1 MGSTCHVTR
10 FGGPKELPRTHGLGS
25 GWMHGACEED
35 TVRLGCT
42 NMSRRVGEYAVTE
55 VHKEEYDIDSP
66 EWTTVGKSKSYEEF
80 EEEVGGYTKITTVT
94 ETKLT
99 KQLPG
104 TVTERT
110 IITEIP
116 YDEGGEEEEEEV
128 EEIVTKKFGASDGP
142 RSTQQSRPERKAA
155 RDVSAA
161 PSEHLT
167 VDLLHSKKAQDLYS
181 MLKYKKDYEENKA
194 IGFSIVKDTP
204 ERKRT
209 KRAQDQISEVK
220 YHKEWEKMKN
230 VCHLDNTSRDVE
242 HAAKVSKMVSKIL
255 YKEKYED
262 MKEHFQLPP
271 DAPEFVHA
279 LKNSALYSKNA
290 YKAEYED
297 EKTTFFPY
305 ADSPELRRVASAQK
319 IFSDIQY
326 KQKGDA
332 PYTSVADPPD
342 VRQAKK
348 NFLQG
353 SDLKYREAYNKDV
366 KGKWAETP
374 YVDMANAK
382 INAHNL
388 SQIQYKADWEHM
400 KDKQCGLQKDALPL
414 KVAKAQCKIASN
426 VEYKR
431 AFEQARGQAACMQ
444 SVDDDPKIRHSMNVS
459 KNRSENLYKKEYEK
473 NKTKFHMPAD
483 CVHVVQAKNA
493 QEMASNLDY
502 KTSQHGYVLPPDCV
516 TSQQARKAYD
526 LQSDNLYKSDMDWMR
541 GVGWVTSGSVDVEKV
556 KRAGSILSERKYR
569 QPAQQ
574 QPFTQVEDTPELVKA
589 KFNKQLCSKLVY
601 KADSEKRLHQYT
613 MDADEPQLLQA
624 KVNSINLSNKC
635 YQFDYEENKATGYD
649 LKADAIPFRAA
660 RASSNIVSDRK
671 YKKEYEADKG
681 KHIGARSL
689 QDDPKMVHSM
699 RVAKMQS
706 QREYKKG
713 YEKGK
718 TSYHTPMDM
727 LQVVEA
733 KKAQAM
739 ASNVDYKT
747 RLHSYVLPPDHMTAQ
762 HARKAYD
769 LQSDNLYK
777 SDMDWMRG
785 VGWVTSGSVDVEKVK
800 RAGSILSERK
810 YRQPAQQQP
819 FTQVEDTPELVKAK
833 SNQQLCSKLVYK
845 ADGEKRLHQYT
856 MDADEPQ
863 LLQAKVNSINL
874 SNKCYQFDYEENK
887 ATGYDLKAD
896 AIPFRA
902 ARASSNIV
910 SDRKYKK
917 EYEADKGKHI
927 GARSLQDDPKMV
939 HSMRVAKM
947 QSQREYKKGYEK
959 GKTSY
964 HTPMDMLQ
972 VVEAKKA
979 QAMASNVD
987 YKTRLHSYVLPP
999 DYMTGQHARKAYDLQ
1014 SDSLYKSDLEWI
1026 RGCGWIPTE
1035 SLDVKKVKRAGNIL
1049 SEKKYRQHPD
1059 TVGFTSVTDSP
1070 VMQQCKLNADQINDR
1085 AYRKAWEDSKTEISM
1100 MPDTPQLLQAKANA
1114 YNLSDV
1120 CYKKGLEEQRA
1131 LGCDVRAD
1139 AIPIRAAKACRAI
1152 ASDVKYK
1159 EAFEKAKG
1167 HHVGFQS
1174 LEDDP
1179 KLVHSMRVAKMQSDR
1194 AYKKN
1199 FEKSKTNYHMPLDM
1213 LNLVMAKKCQDMVS
1227 DTTYRQR
1234 LHDWTCLPD
1243 QTSVAHAK
1251 MANELQSDT
1260 LYKAD
1265 LDWIRGCG
1273 WISVGSLD
1281 NVKAQRAGDILSE
1294 RKYRQHPDTVGF
1306 TSISDSP
1313 DMLQAK
1319 VNAEQL
1325 SDLVYRADGEEA
1337 KHSYTLP
1344 PDAPQL
1350 LQARVNAYN
1359 SSDVCYKMAWEKTK
1373 DKDFELP
1380 LDALSITAAKHSVNI
1395 MSDRKYKKEYE
1406 ADKGK
1411 HIGAQ
1416 SLQDDPKMVHSM
1428 RVAKMQS
1435 EREYKKGYEKG
1446 KTSYHTP
1453 LDMLQVVEAKKAQ
1466 AMASNVDYKTRL
1478 HSYVL
1483 PPDYMTGQHA
1493 RKAYDLQSDSLYKS
1507 DLEWIRGCG
1516 WIPTESLD
1524 VKKVQRAGDIL
1535 SEKKYR
1541 QHPDTVGFTSVIDS
1555 PVMQQCKLNA
1565 NQTNDRLYKEA
1576 WEQDKVSIHV
1586 MPDTPQLLQ
1595 AKVNTYNLSDIYYKH
1610 DLEQMRA
1617 DGYDLRLD
1625 AISIKAAKA
1634 SRNIASDVK
1643 YKEAFEKA
1651 KGHHV
1656 GFQSLEDDPKLVH
1669 SIRVAKMQS
1678 DRAYKKDF
1686 EKSKTNYHMP
1696 LDMLNLVMAKKCQ
1709 DMVSDTNYRQRLHD
1723 WTCLPDQTSVAHA
1736 KMANELQSDTLYKS
1750 DLDWI
1755 RGCGW
1760 TPVGSLDNVK
1770 VQKAGDILSEK
1781 KYRQHPDTVGF
1792 TSISDSPIMQQYKLN
1807 ADQINNRLYKEA
1819 WEHDKISI
1827 HVMPDTPGLL
1837 QAKVNSYN
1845 LSDVC
1850 YKKGLEEQR
1859 ALGCD
1864 VRADAIP
1871 IRAAKACRAIASD
1884 VKYKEAF
1891 EKAKGHHVGFQSLED
1906 DPKLVHS
1913 MRVAKMQSDRAYKKD
1928 FEKSKTNYH
1937 MPLDM
1942 LNLVMAKKC
1951 QDMVSDTNYRQRLH
1965 DWTCLPDQT
1974 SVAHAKM
1981 ANELQSD
1988 TLYKADLDWIRGC
2001 GWISVGSLDNVKAQR
2016 AGDILSERKYRQHPE
2031 TVGFTSITDSPVM
2044 QQCKINADQINNR
2057 LYKEAWEQD
2066 KISIHVMPDTP
2077 DMLQAKV
2084 NSYNLSDKYYK
2095 HSLEQMRSD
2104 GYDLRLDAI
2113 SIKAAKASRSIA
2125 SDYIYKEA
2133 YRKQKGHHVGFRSLE
2148 DDPKLVHSIRVAKM
2162 QSDREYKKDF
2172 EKSKTNYHMPLDML
2186 NLVMAK
2192 KCQDM
2197 VSDTNYR
2204 QRLHDWTC
2212 LADQTSVA
2220 HAKMANEL
2228 QSDTLYKADLD
2239 WIRGCGWIPVGSL
2252 DNVKAQR
2259 AGDILSERK
2268 YRQHPET
2275 VGFTS
2280 ITNSPFMQQCKL
2292 NADQINDRLYKEAWE
2307 QDKVSI
2313 HVMPDTPQLLQ
2324 AKVNTYNLSD
2334 KYYKQGL
2341 EQMKADGYDLRLD
2354 AISIKAAKASRNIAS
2369 DVKYKEAFEK
2379 AKGHHVGFQSLEDDP
2394 KLVHSMRV
2402 AKMQSDRAY
2411 KKDFE
2416 KSKTN
2421 YHMPLDMLN
2430 LVMAKKCQDMVSDT
2444 NYRQKL
2450 HDWTCLPDQTSVTHA
2465 KMANELQS
2473 DTLYKADLD
2482 WIRGCGWIPVGS
2494 LDNVKA
2500 QRAGDILSERK
2511 YRQHPETV
2519 GFTSITNSPF
2529 MQQCKLNADQIND
2542 RLYKK
2547 AWEQDKVSIHVM
2559 PDTPQLLQAKVNTYN
2574 LSDKSYKQGLEQMR
2588 ADGYDLKLDAISIK
2602 TAKASRNIASDY
2614 IYKEAYRKQKGHH
2627 VGFRSLEDDPKLVH
2641 SIRVAKMQS
2650 DREYKKDFEK
2660 SKTNYHMSLD
2670 MLNLV
2675 MAKKCQDMV
2684 SDTNYRQRLHDWTCL
2699 ADQTSVAHAK
2709 MANELQS
2716 DTLYKADLDWIRG
2729 CGWIPVGSLDNVKAQ
2744 RAGDILSERK
2754 YRQHPETVGFTSIT
2768 NSPFMQQCKLNA
2780 DQIND
2785 RLYKEAWEHDK
2796 VSIHVMSDTPGL
2808 LQAKV
2813 NSYNL
2818 SDKYYKQ
2825 GLEQMRSD
2833 GYDLRLDAISIKAA
2847 KASRS
2852 IASDYTYKEAYR
2864 KQKGH
2869 HVGFRSLEDDPKLVH
2884 SIRVAK
2890 MQSDREY
2897 KRDFE
2902 KSKTNYHMP
2911 LDMLNLVM
2919 AKKCQDMVSDTTYRQ
2934 RLHDWTCLPDQTS
2947 VAHAKMANELQSDT
2961 LYKADLDWIR
2971 GCGWIPVGS
2980 LDNVKAQRAGD
2991 ILSER
2996 KYRQHPET
3004 VGFTSI
3010 TNSPFMQ
3017 QCKLN
3022 ADQINDRLYKKAWE
3036 QDKISIH
3043 VMPDTPGLLQAKV
3056 NTYNLSDKY
3065 YKQGLQQMRADGYDL
3080 GLEAISIKA
3089 AKASMNIASDV
3100 KYKEA
3105 FEKAKGHHVG
3115 FQSLEDDPKLV
3126 HSIRVAKMQSDRA
3139 YKKDFEK
3146 SKTNYHMPL
3155 DMMNLVMAK
3164 KCQDMVSDTNY
3175 RQRLHDW
3182 TCLPDQTSVTHAKMA
3197 NELQSDTLYKADLDW
3212 IRGCGWI
3219 PVGSLDNVKAQ
3230 RAGDILSERKYRQ
3243 HPETVGF
3250 TSITNSP
3257 FMQQCKL
3264 NADQIN
3270 DRLYKEAWEQDKVS
3284 IHVMPDTPQLLQAKV
3299 NTYNLSDKS
3308 YKQDLVQMRADGY
3321 DLGLEAISV
3330 KAAKASR
3337 NIASDYL
3344 YTEAYR
3350 KEKGHHFGFQS
3361 LEDDPKLVHSMR
3373 VAKMQSDREY
3383 KKHFEK
3389 SKTNY
3394 HMPLD
3399 MLNLVMAKKCQDMVS
3414 DTTYRQRLHDWTCLP
3429 DQTSVAHAKMANELQ
3444 SDTLYKADLDWL
3456 RGCGWIPVGSLDNV
3470 KAQRA
3475 GDILSERKYRQH
3487 PETVGFT
3494 SITNSPF
3501 MQQCKLNADQIN
3513 DRLYKKAWEQDK
3525 VSIHVMPDTPQLL
3538 QAKVNTYN
3546 LSDKCYRKGLD
3557 KMRADGYDL
3566 KSDAISIKAAKASRD
3581 IASDY
3586 IYKEAYRKDKGHHF
3600 GFRSL
3605 EDDPKL
3611 VHSIRVAKMQSE
3623 REYRKDFENIK
3634 NSNHI
3639 PLDMLNLVMAK
3650 KCQDILSDV
3659 NYRQRLHDWTC
3670 LPDQT
3675 SIAHAKMA
3683 NELQSDALYK
3693 ADLEWLRGC
3702 GWIANESLDMK
3713 KSQRAAEILSDKKYR
3728 QHPATLSFTSV
3739 NDSPFLLQCKLNADQ
3754 INDRLYRETWE
3765 QDKIRIH
3772 VMPDTP
3778 QMLQAKVNTYNL
3790 SDKSYRKGLEQMRAD
3805 GYDLGSEAISVK
3817 AAKASRIIA
3826 SDYIYKQAYEHDKG
3840 QLCGIRSLDDDLRMV
3855 NALRVG
3861 KLQSDLEYKKD
3872 LVESKSNLHIPTDM
3886 LNLVVAK
3893 KCQDMLSDTTY
3904 RQRLHDWTCLPDQTS
3919 VAHAKMATELQSDT
3933 LYKAD
3938 LDWIRGC
3945 GWIPVGSLDNVK
3957 AQRAG
3962 DILSER
3968 KYRQHPETVGF
3979 TSITNSPFM
3988 QQCKLNADQINDR
4001 LYKKAWEQDKISIHV
4016 MPDTPQ
4022 LLQAK
4027 VNSYNLSDKSYK
4039 QGLEQMRA
4047 DGYDLGLEAISIKAA
4062 KASRNIASDVNY
4074 KEAYEKEKGHYIGF
4088 QYLDDDIKML
4098 HSTRVGKLLSNLEYK
4113 KDFDESKGKFHIP
4126 TDMMNVV
4133 MAKKCQDI
4141 LSDVNYRQRLHDW
4154 TCLPDQTSI
4163 AHAKMANELQS
4174 DALYK
4179 ADLEWLRGCG
4189 WIANG
4194 SLDMKKAQ
4202 RAAEIL
4208 SDKKYRQHPA
4218 TLSFTSVNDSPFLLQ
4233 CKLNAD
4239 QINDR
4244 LYKEAWE
4251 QDKVCIHVM
4260 PDTPQLLQA
4269 KVNTYNLS
4277 DKSYRKDWEESRALG
4292 HDVRFDAIPIRSAMA
4307 SRDICSDYKY
4317 KENYEKE
4324 KGQHLGIASLKD
4336 DLRMVNAFR
4345 AGKLQSDLEYK
4356 KNFDDNKSKFHIPTD
4371 MMNVVMAKKCQD
4383 ILSDVNYRQRLHDW
4397 TCLPDQTSVAHAK
4410 MANELQ
4416 SDALYKADLEW
4427 LRGCGWIA
4435 NDSVDLKKAQRAA
4448 EILSERK
4455 YRQHPCSVGFTSVT
4469 NSPGLLQAKIS
4480 AALMNNRLYTEQ
4492 WNKDKG
4498 VIHLMPDAPL
4508 FILAKNNSY
4517 NINQRNYTRQ
4527 WEEMKRE
4534 GNHMKPDAIPVQ
4546 AAKAAHLLISGIK
4559 YKEAY
4564 EKEKGQHRGI
4574 ASLKDDLRMVNV
4586 FRAGKLQSE
4595 LEYKKDF
4602 DDNKSKFH
4610 IPMDM
4615 MNVVMAK
4622 KCQDILSD
4630 VNYRQRLHDWTC
4642 LPDQTSVAHAK
4653 MANELQ
4659 SDALYKAD
4667 LEWLRGCGWIANDSL
4682 EVKKAQRAGEIL
4694 SDKKYRQ
4701 PPATIRFTS
4710 VTDAPFMLQC
4720 KVNADQINSRLYRK
4734 LWDADKTQIHVM
4746 PDTPELLQ
4754 AKVNTVNLSD
4764 KHYRGA
4770 WRESRAQGYDMRID
4784 AMPLQLARKSHDIIS
4799 DYKYKETHEKGKGQ
4813 LIGFRRL
4820 QDDPRLVHSARTAIM
4835 LNARLYRQKFEDNK
4849 TKCVTPAD
4857 ALSVLQAK
4865 KCQHQLSDI
4874 PYRTYLR
4881 HWTCLP
4887 HQGPLLHAKH
4897 AQDLLSDNLYKEDLL
4912 WMRGLGCSVWDTPEN
4927 LRAKEAYNHRSDI
4940 KYQAEAKVGQLKFT
4954 VVTDTPGY
4962 LTALTSAQ
4970 QLSDIKYKAQYKAA
4984 RGVYTPVL
4992 DSVDNLRVANAQKLF
5007 SNNLYKEA
5015 WQRVKAKGF
5024 SLPVDT
5030 VHLQNARHQ
5039 QSLYSPRKYRAEY
5052 EQMKAHFTQPKLL
5065 KEDPRALHALHAGN
5079 ILSNLLYTAAYN
5091 KAKGAL
5097 HLAPDMM
5104 EVVVAKRA
5112 QDLASG
5118 QGYRSLRRSWIC
5130 LPDMQQLEHARHAQ
5144 ELYSDVAYKDDLKWS
5159 RGIGCFVW
5167 DTPSILQAKQSR
5179 DQCSDVR
5186 YRAQAEAAR
5195 SAFTPVLDTPGY
5207 LQAQTVQGYSDN
5219 KYKRHYLSEVRGRP
5233 VQGAKRLDIAHAVAT
5248 ARLRNDRWYQ
5258 QGLKL
5263 LPTSY
5268 HLPVDTIALATAKAA
5283 HGLTSNMLYRDNYEK
5298 GKAAGYRL
5306 PHDAVGF
5313 RTALHVGLLQ
5323 NQRLYRVAYEN
5334 GKANIHLG
5342 KDLPEITHVR
5352 AVQKAISRLDYR
5364 AAYELTRGRPMTLA
5378 WTPEL
5383 LHCRLVGEQL
5393 SDVKYKEDLHCMQ
5406 GTGCYLFNSPA
5417 FTLAR
5422 EAKRYGS
5429 AYTKGAKVLLGNPK
5443 VVLDTPEYLRLQ
5455 QNKEHTSDLVYRAT
5469 GNVLKSRYTPVLDTP
5484 MLLRAKYAQELQSQ
5498 SLYTDDAKRNVLHS
5512 YKMHAD
5518 TPALLHAKAASQ
5530 LINGRQYRAEY
5541 EQLKQKFVS
5550 RLDSPAI
5557 LTAKRAH
5564 HLASDLR
5571 YKEAFEKDKGRYNM
5585 REDAC
5590 ELRHHRLVTD
5600 RISDVKYKENYVQG
5614 GGVWSHLP
5622 FLPELIHHKDV
5633 TEAISDVRYKED
5645 VGYLRGIGCN
5655 MWGNPDMVMAKR
5667 NQQLYSAAVYHKDWD
5682 LNRGKFS
5689 FTADTPVLQTAKM
5702 AAVLISQLKYKAKYE
5717 KMKSKFTPV
5726 LEEPRNLHAKA
5737 MQVQQSPW
5745 MYKKDFE
5752 KMKTKFTLLV
5762 DMPSIKQAKAAAKLI
5777 SDIVY
5782 KEKHNK
5788 TKHIGF
5794 TPLQDSPFLRHV
5806 KKADAHTSYWKYR
5819 DEYDRKK
5826 DTCTLPPDAVPLCT
5840 AKQAY
5845 AISLDRPYRAQ
5856 YEKTKAQWVEVPDR
5870 PDMVSAMRATLQL
5883 SDAEYRQDREMLK
5896 GCKFSVTND
5905 KLMVLAKQGQD
5916 LASGIKY
5923 HEQFQQ
5929 MKDKFT
5935 PVADSPVLNN
5945 VKNASNLAS
5954 EVKYKEAGKKV
5965 LPKPAFSKIPQTPQT
5980 ALVKK
5985 LSKLQSGKCYRQKHD
6000 QERGKSDYASME
6012 HPPDV
6017 QHAMDVNK
6025 KQSSVAYKKAAR
6037 ASLNYTQVAD
6047 RPDILKAQQA
6057 AKLISNIEYRA
6068 KAKEEAAGLITGMAT
6083 RPDIDHATGVSH
6095 LVSQVEYTKQKPRG
6109 HGAASYDTPLMRQL
6123 KKASNLI
6130 SHTKYKEKFD
6140 KEVKGKKPHFKADE
6154 STTYK
6159 ANKQATA
6166 LASEVKYK
6174 EDLKKMHTPGVG
6186 LASSLLMQHI
6196 TSTSKLSSENVYKKE
6211 FEKSRGKYLHVVDGP
6226 QQVHHREVT
6235 DMQSE
6240 SKYKQDYEKSK
6251 GKPML
6256 DFETPTFITARES
6269 QLMQREKDYRR
6280 DFEEGMKGR
6289 NLNVLETTPAYL
6301 CVKHA
6306 SSILSER
6313 EYKKDL
6319 ERVIKGKG
6327 MTVQDMN
6334 TPDLQRAKNAT
6345 SILSQTKYK
6354 EMAGK
6359 ELGVYI
6365 SVVDSPDIV
6374 HARHVKD
6381 IMSSIKYKADAVRE
6395 RGHFV
6400 SVLDTPQFNTVK
6412 ENQKNFSEIQYRDP
6426 MASGTC
6432 ATDTPELR
6440 HAKQAQHI
6448 ISTVKYKDYPGKAT
6462 PVPFTPEVER
6472 VRRNQE
6478 HVSDVKYR
6486 EQLGRGTAIMLTP
6499 EMERVR
6505 RNQANVSDVRYK
6517 EQLGRGT
6524 AVMFTPEMERV
6535 RRSQANVSDIKYKEQ
6550 LGRGTA
6556 VMFTPEMERVRTNQV
6571 NVSDVKYKEA
6581 MRRCMAISLTPE
6593 MERLHHNRA
6602 NVSVVQYKERLGKYT
6617 PVNIPSDLERL
6628 RETERHM
6635 NAAHYKDLGRWDQQ
6649 GRSMCLLDTP
6659 EMRRVRQNQRD
6670 ISMVKYHADFER
6682 SKARGFTPVTDDPI
6696 TERVR
6701 KNTQDVSDITY
6712 KGITRRVVEMEST
6725 SAEQG
6730 GTTDLRVWRTNPG
6743 SIFDYDPAE
6752 DNIQSRSLRVV
6763 SVQAK
6768 RCGREY
6774 PRSLSA
6780 LSTSTGDEKS
6790 EMSGPTRTA
6799 SFCSNTYSSQPA
6811 VQFQVSQQVQTGH
6824 SEGTQDQSGHAV
6836 GSRVQ
6841 TGYSVGTQGQSSHS
6855 VGSRVQT
6862 HYSVG
6867 TQGQS
6872 GHSAGT
6878 KAQTGYSA
6886 GSQGQSGYSAG
6897 TRMQTSD
6904 IVGRQGQREQPVGI
6918 KMQTGYSVGAQDQ
6931 SSRSAGTRVQTD
6943 YSVGFQGQSGHSA
6956 GNRMQTSYIVGNQGQ
6971 SEEMVGT
6978 KMQSSYSLGTQD
6990 QSSHSV
6996 GTRVQTGYS
7005 VGTQDQSDHSLGTR
7019 IQSGYS
7025 VGSQGQSGHTVGTHG
7040 QSSHSV
7046 GTRVQT
7052 HYSVGPQAHSGYS
7065 TDFRG
7070 QTGHP
7075 VGNQGQSGHSVG
7087 TRMQT
7092 HYTVGTKVH
7101 TGQSVGGYLM
7111 GSQMRSSSSMQTA
7124 FLASAGV
7131 NVSAS
7136 HRQLLSPVSSHLSST
7151 SRIYRAVYEYTAA
7164 DRDEVSFQDGDVIV
7178 NTQQIDEGWMYGT
7191 VQRTGISGMLPA
7203 NYVQAL

>member
-10 FGGPKELPRTHGLGS
+10 FGGPKELPGTHGLGS

-55 VHKEEYDIDSP
+55 EHIEEYDIDSP
-66 EWTTVGKSKSYEEF
+66 EWKTVGKSKSYEEF

-116 YDEGGEEEEEEV
+116 YDEGGEEEEEEEV

-155 RDVSAA
+155 KDVSAT

-167 VDLLHSKKAQDLYS
+167 VDLLHSKKAQNLYS
-181 MLKYKKDYEENKA
+181 TLKYKKDYEENKA
-194 IGFSIVKDTP
+194 MGFSIVTDTP

-326 KQKGDA
+326 KQKGHA
-332 PYTSVADPPD
+332 PYTSVADTPD

-414 KVAKAQCKIASN
+414 KVAKAQRKIASN

-483 CVHVVQAKNA
+483 SVHVVQAKNA

-502 KTSQHGYVLPPDCV
+502 KTSPHGYVLPPDCV

-589 KFNKQLCSKLVY
+589 KSNQQLCSKLVY

-635 YQFDYEENKATGYD
+635 YQFDYEENKATGYE

-681 KHIGARSL
+681 KHIGAQSL

-739 ASNVDYKT
+739 ASNLDYKT
-747 RLHSYVLPPDHMTAQ
+747 RLHSYVLPPDHMTGQ

-845 ADGEKRLHQYT
+845 ADSEKRLHQYT

-874 SNKCYQFDYEENK
+874 SKKCYQFDYEENK

-910 SDRKYKK
+910 SDHKYKK

-927 GARSLQDDPKMV
+927 GAQSLQDDPKMV

-979 QAMASNVD
+979 QAMASDVD

-1035 SLDVKKVKRAGNIL
+1035 SLDVKKVQRAGDIL

-1227 DTTYRQR
+1227 DTNYRQR

-1273 WISVGSLD
+1273 WIPVGSLD
-1281 NVKAQRAGDILSE
+1281 NVKAQKAGDILSE
-1294 RKYRQHPDTVGF
+1294 KKYRQHPDTVGF

-1313 DMLQAK
+1313 EMLQAK

-1350 LQARVNAYN
+1350 LQARVNAFN

-1380 LDALSITAAKHSVNI
+1380 LDALSITAAKRSVNI

-1541 QHPDTVGFTSVIDS
+1541 QHPDTVGFTSVTDS

-1565 NQTNDRLYKEA
+1565 DQINDRLYKEA

-1617 DGYDLRLD
+1617 NGYDLRLD

-1709 DMVSDTNYRQRLHD
+1709 DMVSDANYRQRLHD

-1760 TPVGSLDNVK
+1760 IPVGSLDNVK

-1792 TSISDSPIMQQYKLN
+1792 TSISDSLVMQQYKLN
-1807 ADQINNRLYKEA
+1807 ADQINNRLYKKA
-1819 WEHDKISI
+1819 WEQDKISI
-1827 HVMPDTPGLL
+1827 HVMPDTPQLL

-1951 QDMVSDTNYRQRLH
+1951 QDMVSDANYRQRLH

-2016 AGDILSERKYRQHPE
+2016 AGDILSERKYRQHPD

-2066 KISIHVMPDTP
+2066 KVSIHVMPDTP
-2077 DMLQAKV
+2077 EMLQAKV

-2197 VSDTNYR
+2197 VSDANYR

-2228 QSDTLYKADLD
+2228 QSDNLYKADLD

-2268 YRQHPET
+2268 YRQHPDT

-2341 EQMKADGYDLRLD
+2341 EQMRADGYDLRLD
-2354 AISIKAAKASRNIAS
+2354 AISIKAAKASRNIVS

-2430 LVMAKKCQDMVSDT
+2430 LVMAKKCQDMVSD
-2444 NYRQKL
+2444 
-2450 HDWTCLPDQTSVTHA
+2450 
-2465 KMANELQS
+2465 AN
-2473 DTLYKADLD
+2473 
-2482 WIRGCGWIPVGS
+2482 
-2494 LDNVKA
+2494 
-2500 QRAGDILSERK
+2500 
-2511 YRQHPETV
+2511 
-2519 GFTSITNSPF
+2519 
-2529 MQQCKLNADQIND
+2529 
-2542 RLYKK
+2542 
-2547 AWEQDKVSIHVM
+2547 
-2559 PDTPQLLQAKVNTYN
+2559 
-2574 LSDKSYKQGLEQMR
+2574 
-2588 ADGYDLKLDAISIK
+2588 
-2602 TAKASRNIASDY
+2602 
-2614 IYKEAYRKQKGHH
+2614 
-2627 VGFRSLEDDPKLVH
+2627 
-2641 SIRVAKMQS
+2641 
-2650 DREYKKDFEK
+2650 
-2660 SKTNYHMSLD
+2660 
-2670 MLNLV
+2670 
-2675 MAKKCQDMV
+2675 
-2684 SDTNYRQRLHDWTCL
+2684 
-2699 ADQTSVAHAK
+2699 
-2709 MANELQS
+2709 
-2716 DTLYKADLDWIRG
+2716 
-2729 CGWIPVGSLDNVKAQ
+2729 
-2744 RAGDILSERK
+2744 
-2754 YRQHPETVGFTSIT
+2754 
-2768 NSPFMQQCKLNA
+2768 
-2780 DQIND
+2780 
-2785 RLYKEAWEHDK
+2785 
-2796 VSIHVMSDTPGL
+2796 
-2808 LQAKV
+2808 
-2813 NSYNL
+2813 
-2818 SDKYYKQ
+2818 
-2825 GLEQMRSD
+2825 
-2833 GYDLRLDAISIKAA
+2833 
-2847 KASRS
+2847 
-2852 IASDYTYKEAYR
+2852 
-2864 KQKGH
+2864 
-2869 HVGFRSLEDDPKLVH
+2869 
-2884 SIRVAK
+2884 
-2890 MQSDREY
+2890 
-2897 KRDFE
+2897 
-2902 KSKTNYHMP
+2902 
-2911 LDMLNLVM
+2911 
-2919 AKKCQDMVSDTTYRQ
+2919 YRQ

-3043 VMPDTPGLLQAKV
+3043 VMPDTP
-3056 NTYNLSDKY
+3056 
-3065 YKQGLQQMRADGYDL
+3065 
-3080 GLEAISIKA
+3080 
-3089 AKASMNIASDV
+3089 
-3100 KYKEA
+3100 
-3105 FEKAKGHHVG
+3105 
-3115 FQSLEDDPKLV
+3115 
-3126 HSIRVAKMQSDRA
+3126 
-3139 YKKDFEK
+3139 
-3146 SKTNYHMPL
+3146 
-3155 DMMNLVMAK
+3155 
-3164 KCQDMVSDTNY
+3164 
-3175 RQRLHDW
+3175 
-3182 TCLPDQTSVTHAKMA
+3182 
-3197 NELQSDTLYKADLDW
+3197 
-3212 IRGCGWI
+3212 
-3219 PVGSLDNVKAQ
+3219 
-3230 RAGDILSERKYRQ
+3230 
-3243 HPETVGF
+3243 
-3250 TSITNSP
+3250 
-3257 FMQQCKL
+3257 
-3264 NADQIN
+3264 
-3270 DRLYKEAWEQDKVS
+3270 
-3284 IHVMPDTPQLLQAKV
+3284 QLLQAKV

-3308 YKQDLVQMRADGY
+3308 YK
-3321 DLGLEAISV
+3321 
-3330 KAAKASR
+3330 K
-3337 NIASDYL
+3337 
-3344 YTEAYR
+3344 
-3350 KEKGHHFGFQS
+3350 
-3361 LEDDPKLVHSMR
+3361 
-3373 VAKMQSDREY
+3373 
-3383 KKHFEK
+3383 
-3389 SKTNY
+3389 
-3394 HMPLD
+3394 
-3399 MLNLVMAKKCQDMVS
+3399 
-3414 DTTYRQRLHDWTCLP
+3414 
-3429 DQTSVAHAKMANELQ
+3429 
-3444 SDTLYKADLDWL
+3444 
-3456 RGCGWIPVGSLDNV
+3456 
-3470 KAQRA
+3470 
-3475 GDILSERKYRQH
+3475 
-3487 PETVGFT
+3487 
-3494 SITNSPF
+3494 
-3501 MQQCKLNADQIN
+3501 
-3513 DRLYKKAWEQDK
+3513 
-3525 VSIHVMPDTPQLL
+3525 
-3538 QAKVNTYN
+3538 
-3546 LSDKCYRKGLD
+3546 
-3557 KMRADGYDL
+3557 
-3566 KSDAISIKAAKASRD
+3566 
-3581 IASDY
+3581 
-3586 IYKEAYRKDKGHHF
+3586 
-3600 GFRSL
+3600 
-3605 EDDPKL
+3605 
-3611 VHSIRVAKMQSE
+3611 
-3623 REYRKDFENIK
+3623 
-3634 NSNHI
+3634 
-3639 PLDMLNLVMAK
+3639 
-3650 KCQDILSDV
+3650 
-3659 NYRQRLHDWTC
+3659 
-3670 LPDQT
+3670 
-3675 SIAHAKMA
+3675 
-3683 NELQSDALYK
+3683 
-3693 ADLEWLRGC
+3693 
-3702 GWIANESLDMK
+3702 
-3713 KSQRAAEILSDKKYR
+3713 
-3728 QHPATLSFTSV
+3728 
-3739 NDSPFLLQCKLNADQ
+3739 
-3754 INDRLYRETWE
+3754 
-3765 QDKIRIH
+3765 
-3772 VMPDTP
+3772 
-3778 QMLQAKVNTYNL
+3778 
-3790 SDKSYRKGLEQMRAD
+3790 
-3805 GYDLGSEAISVK
+3805 
-3817 AAKASRIIA
+3817 
-3826 SDYIYKQAYEHDKG
+3826 
-3840 QLCGIRSLDDDLRMV
+3840 
-3855 NALRVG
+3855 
-3861 KLQSDLEYKKD
+3861 
-3872 LVESKSNLHIPTDM
+3872 
-3886 LNLVVAK
+3886 
-3893 KCQDMLSDTTY
+3893 
-3904 RQRLHDWTCLPDQTS
+3904 
-3919 VAHAKMATELQSDT
+3919 
-3933 LYKAD
+3933 
-3938 LDWIRGC
+3938 
-3945 GWIPVGSLDNVK
+3945 
-3957 AQRAG
+3957 
-3962 DILSER
+3962 
-3968 KYRQHPETVGF
+3968 
-3979 TSITNSPFM
+3979 
-3988 QQCKLNADQINDR
+3988 
-4001 LYKKAWEQDKISIHV
+4001 
-4016 MPDTPQ
+4016 
-4022 LLQAK
+4022 
-4027 VNSYNLSDKSYK
+4027 
-4039 QGLEQMRA
+4039 GLEQMRA

-4098 HSTRVGKLLSNLEYK
+4098 HSTRVGKLLSNLEYR

-4208 SDKKYRQHPA
+4208 SDRKYRQHPA
-4218 TLSFTSVNDSPFLLQ
+4218 TLSFTCVNDSPFLLQ

-4251 QDKVCIHVM
+4251 QDKVSIHVM

-4356 KNFDDNKSKFHIPTD
+4356 KNFDDDKSKFRIPTD

-4397 TCLPDQTSVAHAK
+4397 TCLPDQTSIAHAK

-4498 VIHLMPDAPL
+4498 IIHLMPDAPP

-4534 GNHMKPDAIPVQ
+4534 GHHMKPDAIPVQ

-4574 ASLKDDLRMVNV
+4574 ASLKDDLRMVNA
-4586 FRAGKLQSE
+4586 FRAGKLQSD

-4610 IPMDM
+4610 IPTDM

-4622 KCQDILSD
+4622 KCQDMVSE

-4770 WRESRAQGYDMRID
+4770 WRESRAEGYDMRID
-4784 AMPLQLARKSHDIIS
+4784 AMPLQLARKSRDIIS
-4799 DYKYKETHEKGKGQ
+4799 DYKYKESHEKGKGQ

-4820 QDDPRLVHSARTAIM
+4820 QDDPRLVHSARTGIM
-4835 LNARLYRQKFEDNK
+4835 LNARLYRQKFEDDK
-4849 TKCVTPAD
+4849 TKCVTPVD

-4912 WMRGLGCSVWDTPEN
+4912 WMRGLGCSVCDTPDI
-4927 LRAKEAYNHRSDI
+4927 LRAKEVYNHRSDI
-4940 KYQAEAKVGQLKFT
+4940 KYQAEAKLGQLKFT

-4992 DSVDNLRVANAQKLF
+4992 DSVDNIRVANAQKLF

-5091 KAKGAL
+5091 KGKGAL

-5104 EVVVAKRA
+5104 DVVVAKRA

-5118 QGYRSLRRSWIC
+5118 RGYRSLRRSWIC

-5207 LQAQTVQGYSDN
+5207 LQAQTVRGYSDN

-5268 HLPVDTIALATAKAA
+5268 HLPVDTIALVTAKAA
-5283 HGLTSNMLYRDNYEK
+5283 HGLTNNMLYRDNYEK

-5383 LHCRLVGEQL
+5383 LHCRVVGEQL
-5393 SDVKYKEDLHCMQ
+5393 SDVKYKEDLHWMQ

-5455 QNKEHTSDLVYRAT
+5455 QNKQHTSDLVYRAT

-5484 MLLRAKYAQELQSQ
+5484 VLLRAKYAQELQSQ

-5530 LINGRQYRAEY
+5530 LINGRRYRAEY

-5614 GGVWSHLP
+5614 GGIWSHLP

-5682 LNRGKFS
+5682 LDRGKFS

-5794 TPLQDSPFLRHV
+5794 TPVQDSPFLRHV

-5826 DTCTLPPDAVPLCT
+5826 DACTLPPDAVPLCT

-5856 YEKTKAQWVEVPDR
+5856 YEKTKARWVEVPDR
-5870 PDMVSAMRATLQL
+5870 PDMVSAMRATVQL

-5935 PVADSPVLNN
+5935 PVTDSPVLNN
-5945 VKNASNLAS
+5945 VKNASSLAS

-5985 LSKLQSGKCYRQKHD
+5985 LSKLQSGKCYRQQHD

-6269 QLMQREKDYRR
+6269 QLMQRQKDYRR

-6289 NLNVLETTPAYL
+6289 NLNDLETTPAYL

-6374 HARHVKD
+6374 HARHMKD

-6395 RGHFV
+6395 QGHFV

-6448 ISTVKYKDYPGKAT
+6448 ISTVKYKEHPGKAT

-6478 HVSDVKYR
+6478 HVSDIKYK
-6486 EQLGRGTAIMLTP
+6486 EQLGRGTAVMFTP

-6581 MRRCMAISLTPE
+6581 MRKCMAISLTPE

-6701 KNTQDVSDITY
+6701 KNTQDVSDIAY
-6712 KGITRRVVEMEST
+6712 RGITRRVVQMEST

-6752 DNIQSRSLRVV
+6752 DNIQSRSLHVL

-6768 RCGREY
+6768 RYGREY

-6811 VQFQVSQQVQTGH
+6811 VQFQVSQQVQTGQ
-6824 SEGTQDQSGHAV
+6824 SEGTQDQSGHA
-6836 GSRVQ
+6836 
-6841 TGYSVGTQGQSSHS
+6841 

-6872 GHSAGT
+6872 GHSVGT

-6897 TRMQTSD
+6897 TRMQTSY
-6904 IVGRQGQREQPVGI
+6904 IVGRQGQRAQPVGT
-6918 KMQTGYSVGAQDQ
+6918 KMQTGYSGAQDQ

-6943 YSVGFQGQSGHSA
+6943 YSAGSQGQSGHSA
-6956 GNRMQTSYIVGNQGQ
+6956 GTRMQTSYIVGNHGQ
-6971 SEEMVGT
+6971 SGQMVGT
-6978 KMQSSYSLGTQD
+6978 KMQTGYSLGTQD
-6990 QSSHSV
+6990 HSSCSV

-7005 VGTQDQSDHSLGTR
+7005 VGSQGQSGHTVGTHGQSGHSLGTR

-7052 HYSVGPQAHSGYS
+7052 HYSVGSQGQSGYS

-7075 VGNQGQSGHSVG
+7075 VVNQGQGGHSVG

-7136 HRQLLSPVSSHLSST
+7136 HRSLLSPVSSHLSST
-7151 SRIYRAVYEYTAA
+7151 SRTYRAVYEYTAA

>member
-10 FGGPKELPRTHGLGS
+10 FGGPKELPGTHGLGS

-55 VHKEEYDIDSP
+55 EHIEEYDIDSP
-66 EWTTVGKSKSYEEF
+66 EWKTVGKSKSYEEF

-116 YDEGGEEEEEEV
+116 YDEGGEEEEEEEV

-155 RDVSAA
+155 KDVSAT

-167 VDLLHSKKAQDLYS
+167 VDLLHSKKAQNLYS
-181 MLKYKKDYEENKA
+181 TLKYKKDYEENKA
-194 IGFSIVKDTP
+194 MGFSIVTDTP

-326 KQKGDA
+326 KQKGHA
-332 PYTSVADPPD
+332 PYTSVADTPD

-414 KVAKAQCKIASN
+414 KVAKAQRKIASN

-483 CVHVVQAKNA
+483 SVHVVQAKNA

-502 KTSQHGYVLPPDCV
+502 KTSPHGYVLPPDCV

-589 KFNKQLCSKLVY
+589 KSNQQLCSKLVY

-635 YQFDYEENKATGYD
+635 YQFDYEENKATGYE

-681 KHIGARSL
+681 KHIGAQSL

-739 ASNVDYKT
+739 ASNLDYKT
-747 RLHSYVLPPDHMTAQ
+747 RLHSYVLPPDHMTGQ

-845 ADGEKRLHQYT
+845 ADSEKRLHQYT

-874 SNKCYQFDYEENK
+874 SKKCYQFDYEENK

-910 SDRKYKK
+910 SDHKYKK

-927 GARSLQDDPKMV
+927 GAQSLQDDPKMV

-979 QAMASNVD
+979 QAMASDVD

-1035 SLDVKKVKRAGNIL
+1035 SLDVKKVQRAGDIL

-1227 DTTYRQR
+1227 DTNYRQR

-1273 WISVGSLD
+1273 WIPVGSLD
-1281 NVKAQRAGDILSE
+1281 NVKAQKAGDILSE
-1294 RKYRQHPDTVGF
+1294 KKYRQHPDTVGF

-1313 DMLQAK
+1313 EMLQAK

-1350 LQARVNAYN
+1350 LQARVNAFN

-1380 LDALSITAAKHSVNI
+1380 LDALSITAAKRSVNI

-1541 QHPDTVGFTSVIDS
+1541 QHPDTVGFTSVTDS

-1565 NQTNDRLYKEA
+1565 DQINDRLYKEA

-1617 DGYDLRLD
+1617 NGYDLRLD

-1709 DMVSDTNYRQRLHD
+1709 DMVSDANYRQRLHD

-1760 TPVGSLDNVK
+1760 IPVGSLDNVK

-1792 TSISDSPIMQQYKLN
+1792 TSISDSLVMQQYKLN
-1807 ADQINNRLYKEA
+1807 ADQINNRLYKKA
-1819 WEHDKISI
+1819 WEQDKISI
-1827 HVMPDTPGLL
+1827 HVMPDTPQLL

-1951 QDMVSDTNYRQRLH
+1951 QDMVSDANYRQRLH

-2016 AGDILSERKYRQHPE
+2016 AGDILSERKYRQHPD

-2066 KISIHVMPDTP
+2066 KVSIHVMPDTP
-2077 DMLQAKV
+2077 EMLQAKV

-2197 VSDTNYR
+2197 VSDANYR

-2212 LADQTSVA
+2212 LADQTSVAHAKMANELQSDNLYKADLDWIRGCGWIPVGSLDNVKAQRAGDILSERKYRQHPDTVGFTSITNSPFMQQCKLNADQINDRLYKEAWEQDKVSIHVMPDTPQLLQAKVNTYNLSDKYYKQGLEQMRADGYDLRLDAISIKAAKASRNIVSDVKYKEAFEKAKGHHVGFQSLEDDPKLVHSMRVAKMQSDRAYKKDFEKSKTNYHMPLDMLNLVMAKKCQDMVSDANYRQRLHDWTCLPDQTSVA

-2313 HVMPDTPQLLQ
+2313 HVMPDTPGLLQ

-2341 EQMKADGYDLRLD
+2341 EQMRADGYDLGLD
-2354 AISIKAAKASRNIAS
+2354 AISIKAAKASRS
-2369 DVKYKEAFEK
+2369 
-2379 AKGHHVGFQSLEDDP
+2379 
-2394 KLVHSMRV
+2394 
-2402 AKMQSDRAY
+2402 
-2411 KKDFE
+2411 
-2416 KSKTN
+2416 
-2421 YHMPLDMLN
+2421 
-2430 LVMAKKCQDMVSDT
+2430 
-2444 NYRQKL
+2444 
-2450 HDWTCLPDQTSVTHA
+2450 
-2465 KMANELQS
+2465 
-2473 DTLYKADLD
+2473 
-2482 WIRGCGWIPVGS
+2482 
-2494 LDNVKA
+2494 
-2500 QRAGDILSERK
+2500 
-2511 YRQHPETV
+2511 
-2519 GFTSITNSPF
+2519 
-2529 MQQCKLNADQIND
+2529 
-2542 RLYKK
+2542 
-2547 AWEQDKVSIHVM
+2547 
-2559 PDTPQLLQAKVNTYN
+2559 
-2574 LSDKSYKQGLEQMR
+2574 
-2588 ADGYDLKLDAISIK
+2588 
-2602 TAKASRNIASDY
+2602 IASDY

-2660 SKTNYHMSLD
+2660 SKTNYHM
-2670 MLNLV
+2670 
-2675 MAKKCQDMV
+2675 
-2684 SDTNYRQRLHDWTCL
+2684 
-2699 ADQTSVAHAK
+2699 
-2709 MANELQS
+2709 
-2716 DTLYKADLDWIRG
+2716 
-2729 CGWIPVGSLDNVKAQ
+2729 
-2744 RAGDILSERK
+2744 
-2754 YRQHPETVGFTSIT
+2754 
-2768 NSPFMQQCKLNA
+2768 
-2780 DQIND
+2780 
-2785 RLYKEAWEHDK
+2785 
-2796 VSIHVMSDTPGL
+2796 
-2808 LQAKV
+2808 
-2813 NSYNL
+2813 
-2818 SDKYYKQ
+2818 
-2825 GLEQMRSD
+2825 
-2833 GYDLRLDAISIKAA
+2833 
-2847 KASRS
+2847 
-2852 IASDYTYKEAYR
+2852 
-2864 KQKGH
+2864 
-2869 HVGFRSLEDDPKLVH
+2869 
-2884 SIRVAK
+2884 
-2890 MQSDREY
+2890 
-2897 KRDFE
+2897 
-2902 KSKTNYHMP
+2902 P

-2919 AKKCQDMVSDTTYRQ
+2919 AKKCQDMVSDANYRQ

-2961 LYKADLDWIR
+2961 LYKADLDWLR

-3089 AKASMNIASDV
+3089 AKASRNIASDV

-3105 FEKAKGHHVG
+3105 FEKEKGHHVG

-3155 DMMNLVMAK
+3155 DMLNLVMAK

-3182 TCLPDQTSVTHAKMA
+3182 TCLPDQTSVAHAKMA

-3212 IRGCGWI
+3212 LRGCGWI

-3243 HPETVGF
+3243 HPDTVGF

-3350 KEKGHHFGFQS
+3350 KEKGHHFGFRS
-3361 LEDDPKLVHSMR
+3361 LEDDPKLVHSIR

-3383 KKHFEK
+3383 KKDFEK

-3414 DTTYRQRLHDWTCLP
+3414 DANYRQRLHDWTCLP

-3525 VSIHVMPDTPQLL
+3525 VSIHVMPDTPGLL

-3546 LSDKCYRKGLD
+3546 LSDKCYRKGLE

-3586 IYKEAYRKDKGHHF
+3586 IYKEAYRKGKGHHF

-3634 NSNHI
+3634 HSNHI

-3650 KCQDILSDV
+3650 KCQYMVSDA

-3683 NELQSDALYK
+3683 NELQSDVLYK

-3713 KSQRAAEILSDKKYR
+3713 KAQRAAEILSDKKYR
-3728 QHPATLSFTSV
+3728 QHPATLSFTCV

-3840 QLCGIRSLDDDLRMV
+3840 QLCGVRSMDDDLRMV

-3938 LDWIRGC
+3938 LDWLRGC

-3988 QQCKLNADQINDR
+3988 QQCKLNANQINDR

-4027 VNSYNLSDKSYK
+4027 VNTYNLSDKSYK
-4039 QGLEQMRA
+4039 KGLEQMRA

-4098 HSTRVGKLLSNLEYK
+4098 HSTRVGKLLSNLEYR

-4208 SDKKYRQHPA
+4208 SDRKYRQHPA
-4218 TLSFTSVNDSPFLLQ
+4218 TLSFTCVNDSPFLLQ

-4251 QDKVCIHVM
+4251 QDKVSIHVM

-4356 KNFDDNKSKFHIPTD
+4356 KNFDDDKSKFRIPTD

-4397 TCLPDQTSVAHAK
+4397 TCLPDQTSIAHAK

-4498 VIHLMPDAPL
+4498 IIHLMPDAPP

-4534 GNHMKPDAIPVQ
+4534 GHHMKPDAIPVQ

-4574 ASLKDDLRMVNV
+4574 ASLKDDLRMVNA
-4586 FRAGKLQSE
+4586 FRAGKLQSD

-4610 IPMDM
+4610 IPTDM

-4622 KCQDILSD
+4622 KCQDMVSE

-4770 WRESRAQGYDMRID
+4770 WRESRAEGYDMRID
-4784 AMPLQLARKSHDIIS
+4784 AMPLQLARKSRDIIS
-4799 DYKYKETHEKGKGQ
+4799 DYKYKESHEKGKGQ

-4820 QDDPRLVHSARTAIM
+4820 QDDPRLVHSARTGIM
-4835 LNARLYRQKFEDNK
+4835 LNARLYRQKFEDDK
-4849 TKCVTPAD
+4849 TKCVTPVD

-4912 WMRGLGCSVWDTPEN
+4912 WMRGLGCSVCDTPDI
-4927 LRAKEAYNHRSDI
+4927 LRAKEVYNHRSDI
-4940 KYQAEAKVGQLKFT
+4940 KYQAEAKLGQLKFT

-4992 DSVDNLRVANAQKLF
+4992 DSVDNIRVANAQKLF

-5091 KAKGAL
+5091 KGKGAL

-5104 EVVVAKRA
+5104 DVVVAKRA

-5118 QGYRSLRRSWIC
+5118 RGYRSLRRSWIC

-5207 LQAQTVQGYSDN
+5207 LQAQTVRGYSDN

-5268 HLPVDTIALATAKAA
+5268 HLPVDTIALVTAKAA
-5283 HGLTSNMLYRDNYEK
+5283 HGLTNNMLYRDNYEK

-5383 LHCRLVGEQL
+5383 LHCRVVGEQL
-5393 SDVKYKEDLHCMQ
+5393 SDVKYKEDLHWMQ

-5455 QNKEHTSDLVYRAT
+5455 QNKQHTSDLVYRAT

-5484 MLLRAKYAQELQSQ
+5484 VLLRAKYAQELQSQ

-5530 LINGRQYRAEY
+5530 LINGRRYRAEY

-5614 GGVWSHLP
+5614 GGIWSHLP

-5682 LNRGKFS
+5682 LDRGKFS

-5794 TPLQDSPFLRHV
+5794 TPVQDSPFLRHV

-5826 DTCTLPPDAVPLCT
+5826 DACTLPPDAVPLCT

-5856 YEKTKAQWVEVPDR
+5856 YEKTKARWVEVPDR
-5870 PDMVSAMRATLQL
+5870 PDMVSAMRATVQL

-5935 PVADSPVLNN
+5935 PVTDSPVLNN
-5945 VKNASNLAS
+5945 VKNASSLAS

-5985 LSKLQSGKCYRQKHD
+5985 LSKLQSGKCYRQQHD

-6269 QLMQREKDYRR
+6269 QLMQRQKDYRR

-6289 NLNVLETTPAYL
+6289 NLNDLETTPAYL

-6374 HARHVKD
+6374 HARHMKD

-6395 RGHFV
+6395 QGHFV

-6448 ISTVKYKDYPGKAT
+6448 ISTVKYKEHPGKAT

-6478 HVSDVKYR
+6478 HVSDIKYK
-6486 EQLGRGTAIMLTP
+6486 EQLGRGTAVMFTP

-6581 MRRCMAISLTPE
+6581 MRKCMAISLTPE

-6701 KNTQDVSDITY
+6701 KNTQDVSDIAY
-6712 KGITRRVVEMEST
+6712 RGITRRVVQMEST

-6752 DNIQSRSLRVV
+6752 DNIQSRSLHVL

-6768 RCGREY
+6768 RYGREY

-6811 VQFQVSQQVQTGH
+6811 VQFQVSQQVQTGQ
-6824 SEGTQDQSGHAV
+6824 SEGTQDQSGHA
-6836 GSRVQ
+6836 
-6841 TGYSVGTQGQSSHS
+6841 

-6872 GHSAGT
+6872 GHSVGT

-6897 TRMQTSD
+6897 TRMQTSY
-6904 IVGRQGQREQPVGI
+6904 IVGRQGQRAQPVGT
-6918 KMQTGYSVGAQDQ
+6918 KMQTGYSGAQDQ

-6943 YSVGFQGQSGHSA
+6943 YSAGSQGQSGHSA
-6956 GNRMQTSYIVGNQGQ
+6956 GTRMQTSYIVGNHGQ
-6971 SEEMVGT
+6971 SGQMVGT
-6978 KMQSSYSLGTQD
+6978 KMQTGYSLGTQD
-6990 QSSHSV
+6990 HSSCSV

-7005 VGTQDQSDHSLGTR
+7005 VGSQGQSGHTVGTHGQSGHSLGTR

-7052 HYSVGPQAHSGYS
+7052 HYSVGSQGQSGYS

-7075 VGNQGQSGHSVG
+7075 VVNQGQGGHSVG

-7136 HRQLLSPVSSHLSST
+7136 HRSLLSPVSSHLSST
-7151 SRIYRAVYEYTAA
+7151 SRTYRAVYEYTAA

>member
-10 FGGPKELPRTHGLGS
+10 FGGPKELPGTHGLGS

-55 VHKEEYDIDSP
+55 EHIEEYDIDSP
-66 EWTTVGKSKSYEEF
+66 EWKTVGKSKSYEEF

-116 YDEGGEEEEEEV
+116 YDEGGEEEEEEEV

-155 RDVSAA
+155 KDVSAT

-167 VDLLHSKKAQDLYS
+167 VDLLHSKKAQNLYS
-181 MLKYKKDYEENKA
+181 TLKYKKDYEENKA
-194 IGFSIVKDTP
+194 MGFSIVTDTP

-326 KQKGDA
+326 KQKGHA
-332 PYTSVADPPD
+332 PYTSVADTPD

-414 KVAKAQCKIASN
+414 KVAKAQRKIASN

-483 CVHVVQAKNA
+483 SVHVVQAKNA

-502 KTSQHGYVLPPDCV
+502 KTSPHGYVLPPDCV

-589 KFNKQLCSKLVY
+589 KSNQQLCSKLVY

-635 YQFDYEENKATGYD
+635 YQFDYEENKATGYE

-681 KHIGARSL
+681 KHIGAQSL

-739 ASNVDYKT
+739 ASNLDYKT
-747 RLHSYVLPPDHMTAQ
+747 RLHSYVLPPDHMTGQ

-845 ADGEKRLHQYT
+845 ADSEKRLHQYT

-874 SNKCYQFDYEENK
+874 SKKCYQFDYEENK

-910 SDRKYKK
+910 SDHKYKK

-927 GARSLQDDPKMV
+927 GAQSLQDDPKMV

-979 QAMASNVD
+979 QAMASDVD

-1035 SLDVKKVKRAGNIL
+1035 SLDVKKVQRAGDIL

-1227 DTTYRQR
+1227 DTNYRQR

-1273 WISVGSLD
+1273 WIPVGSLD
-1281 NVKAQRAGDILSE
+1281 NVKAQKAGDILSE
-1294 RKYRQHPDTVGF
+1294 KKYRQHPDTVGF

-1313 DMLQAK
+1313 EMLQAK

-1350 LQARVNAYN
+1350 LQARVNAFN

-1380 LDALSITAAKHSVNI
+1380 LDALSITAAKRSVNI

-1541 QHPDTVGFTSVIDS
+1541 QHPDTVGFTSVTDS

-1565 NQTNDRLYKEA
+1565 DQINDRLYKEA

-1617 DGYDLRLD
+1617 NGYDLRLD

-1709 DMVSDTNYRQRLHD
+1709 DMVSDANYRQRLHD

-1760 TPVGSLDNVK
+1760 IPVGSLDNVK

-1792 TSISDSPIMQQYKLN
+1792 TSISDSLVMQQYKLN
-1807 ADQINNRLYKEA
+1807 ADQINNRLYKKA
-1819 WEHDKISI
+1819 WEQDKISI
-1827 HVMPDTPGLL
+1827 HVMPDTPQLL

-1951 QDMVSDTNYRQRLH
+1951 QDMVSDANYRQRLH

-2016 AGDILSERKYRQHPE
+2016 AGDILSERKYRQHPD

-2066 KISIHVMPDTP
+2066 KVSIHVMPDTP
-2077 DMLQAKV
+2077 EMLQAKV

-2197 VSDTNYR
+2197 VSDANYR

-2212 LADQTSVA
+2212 LADQTSVAHAKMANELQSDNLYKADLDWIRGCGWIPVGSLDNVKAQRAGDILSERKYRQHPDTVGFTSITNSPFMQQCKLNADQINDRLYKEAWEQDKVSIHVMPDTPQLLQAKVNTYNLSDKYYKQGLEQMRADGYDLRLDAISIKAAKASRNIVSDVKYKEAFEKAKGHHVGFQSLEDDPKLVHSMRVAKMQSDRAYKKDFEKSKTNYHMPLDMLNLVMAKKCQDMVSDANYRQRLHDWTCLPDQTSVA

-2334 KYYKQGL
+2334 K
-2341 EQMKADGYDLRLD
+2341 
-2354 AISIKAAKASRNIAS
+2354 
-2369 DVKYKEAFEK
+2369 
-2379 AKGHHVGFQSLEDDP
+2379 
-2394 KLVHSMRV
+2394 
-2402 AKMQSDRAY
+2402 
-2411 KKDFE
+2411 
-2416 KSKTN
+2416 
-2421 YHMPLDMLN
+2421 
-2430 LVMAKKCQDMVSDT
+2430 
-2444 NYRQKL
+2444 
-2450 HDWTCLPDQTSVTHA
+2450 
-2465 KMANELQS
+2465 
-2473 DTLYKADLD
+2473 
-2482 WIRGCGWIPVGS
+2482 
-2494 LDNVKA
+2494 
-2500 QRAGDILSERK
+2500 
-2511 YRQHPETV
+2511 
-2519 GFTSITNSPF
+2519 
-2529 MQQCKLNADQIND
+2529 
-2542 RLYKK
+2542 
-2547 AWEQDKVSIHVM
+2547 
-2559 PDTPQLLQAKVNTYN
+2559 
-2574 LSDKSYKQGLEQMR
+2574 SYKHDLEQMR

-2641 SIRVAKMQS
+2641 SIRVARIQS
-2650 DREYKKDFEK
+2650 DREYKK
-2660 SKTNYHMSLD
+2660 
-2670 MLNLV
+2670 
-2675 MAKKCQDMV
+2675 
-2684 SDTNYRQRLHDWTCL
+2684 
-2699 ADQTSVAHAK
+2699 
-2709 MANELQS
+2709 
-2716 DTLYKADLDWIRG
+2716 
-2729 CGWIPVGSLDNVKAQ
+2729 
-2744 RAGDILSERK
+2744 
-2754 YRQHPETVGFTSIT
+2754 
-2768 NSPFMQQCKLNA
+2768 
-2780 DQIND
+2780 
-2785 RLYKEAWEHDK
+2785 
-2796 VSIHVMSDTPGL
+2796 
-2808 LQAKV
+2808 
-2813 NSYNL
+2813 
-2818 SDKYYKQ
+2818 
-2825 GLEQMRSD
+2825 
-2833 GYDLRLDAISIKAA
+2833 
-2847 KASRS
+2847 
-2852 IASDYTYKEAYR
+2852 
-2864 KQKGH
+2864 
-2869 HVGFRSLEDDPKLVH
+2869 
-2884 SIRVAK
+2884 
-2890 MQSDREY
+2890 
-2897 KRDFE
+2897 DFE

-2919 AKKCQDMVSDTTYRQ
+2919 AKKCQDMVSD
-2934 RLHDWTCLPDQTS
+2934 
-2947 VAHAKMANELQSDT
+2947 A
-2961 LYKADLDWIR
+2961 
-2971 GCGWIPVGS
+2971 
-2980 LDNVKAQRAGD
+2980 
-2991 ILSER
+2991 
-2996 KYRQHPET
+2996 
-3004 VGFTSI
+3004 
-3010 TNSPFMQ
+3010 
-3017 QCKLN
+3017 
-3022 ADQINDRLYKKAWE
+3022 
-3036 QDKISIH
+3036 
-3043 VMPDTPGLLQAKV
+3043 
-3056 NTYNLSDKY
+3056 
-3065 YKQGLQQMRADGYDL
+3065 
-3080 GLEAISIKA
+3080 
-3089 AKASMNIASDV
+3089 
-3100 KYKEA
+3100 
-3105 FEKAKGHHVG
+3105 
-3115 FQSLEDDPKLV
+3115 
-3126 HSIRVAKMQSDRA
+3126 
-3139 YKKDFEK
+3139 
-3146 SKTNYHMPL
+3146 
-3155 DMMNLVMAK
+3155 
-3164 KCQDMVSDTNY
+3164 NY

-3243 HPETVGF
+3243 HPDTVGF

-3284 IHVMPDTPQLLQAKV
+3284 IHVMPDTPGLLQAKV
-3299 NTYNLSDKS
+3299 NTYNLSDKY
-3308 YKQDLVQMRADGY
+3308 YKQGLEQMRADGY
-3321 DLGLEAISV
+3321 DLGLDAISI

-3337 NIASDYL
+3337 SIASDYI
-3344 YTEAYR
+3344 YKEAYR
-3350 KEKGHHFGFQS
+3350 KQKGHHVGFRS
-3361 LEDDPKLVHSMR
+3361 LEDDPKLVHSIR

-3383 KKHFEK
+3383 KKDFEK

-3414 DTTYRQRLHDWTCLP
+3414 DANYRQRLHDWTCLP

-3525 VSIHVMPDTPQLL
+3525 ISIHVMPDTPQLL

-3546 LSDKCYRKGLD
+3546 LSDK
-3557 KMRADGYDL
+3557 
-3566 KSDAISIKAAKASRD
+3566 S
-3581 IASDY
+3581 
-3586 IYKEAYRKDKGHHF
+3586 
-3600 GFRSL
+3600 
-3605 EDDPKL
+3605 
-3611 VHSIRVAKMQSE
+3611 
-3623 REYRKDFENIK
+3623 
-3634 NSNHI
+3634 
-3639 PLDMLNLVMAK
+3639 
-3650 KCQDILSDV
+3650 
-3659 NYRQRLHDWTC
+3659 
-3670 LPDQT
+3670 
-3675 SIAHAKMA
+3675 
-3683 NELQSDALYK
+3683 
-3693 ADLEWLRGC
+3693 
-3702 GWIANESLDMK
+3702 
-3713 KSQRAAEILSDKKYR
+3713 
-3728 QHPATLSFTSV
+3728 
-3739 NDSPFLLQCKLNADQ
+3739 
-3754 INDRLYRETWE
+3754 
-3765 QDKIRIH
+3765 
-3772 VMPDTP
+3772 
-3778 QMLQAKVNTYNL
+3778 
-3790 SDKSYRKGLEQMRAD
+3790 
-3805 GYDLGSEAISVK
+3805 
-3817 AAKASRIIA
+3817 
-3826 SDYIYKQAYEHDKG
+3826 
-3840 QLCGIRSLDDDLRMV
+3840 
-3855 NALRVG
+3855 
-3861 KLQSDLEYKKD
+3861 YKK
-3872 LVESKSNLHIPTDM
+3872 
-3886 LNLVVAK
+3886 
-3893 KCQDMLSDTTY
+3893 
-3904 RQRLHDWTCLPDQTS
+3904 
-3919 VAHAKMATELQSDT
+3919 
-3933 LYKAD
+3933 
-3938 LDWIRGC
+3938 
-3945 GWIPVGSLDNVK
+3945 
-3957 AQRAG
+3957 
-3962 DILSER
+3962 
-3968 KYRQHPETVGF
+3968 
-3979 TSITNSPFM
+3979 
-3988 QQCKLNADQINDR
+3988 
-4001 LYKKAWEQDKISIHV
+4001 
-4016 MPDTPQ
+4016 
-4022 LLQAK
+4022 
-4027 VNSYNLSDKSYK
+4027 
-4039 QGLEQMRA
+4039 GLEQMRA

-4098 HSTRVGKLLSNLEYK
+4098 HSTRVGKLLSNLEYR

-4208 SDKKYRQHPA
+4208 SDRKYRQHPA
-4218 TLSFTSVNDSPFLLQ
+4218 TLSFTCVNDSPFLLQ

-4251 QDKVCIHVM
+4251 QDKVSIHVM

-4356 KNFDDNKSKFHIPTD
+4356 KNFDDDKSKFRIPTD

-4397 TCLPDQTSVAHAK
+4397 TCLPDQTSIAHAK

-4498 VIHLMPDAPL
+4498 IIHLMPDAPP

-4534 GNHMKPDAIPVQ
+4534 GHHMKPDAIPVQ

-4574 ASLKDDLRMVNV
+4574 ASLKDDLRMVNA
-4586 FRAGKLQSE
+4586 FRAGKLQSD

-4610 IPMDM
+4610 IPTDM

-4622 KCQDILSD
+4622 KCQDMVSE

-4770 WRESRAQGYDMRID
+4770 WRESRAEGYDMRID
-4784 AMPLQLARKSHDIIS
+4784 AMPLQLARKSRDIIS
-4799 DYKYKETHEKGKGQ
+4799 DYKYKESHEKGKGQ

-4820 QDDPRLVHSARTAIM
+4820 QDDPRLVHSARTGIM
-4835 LNARLYRQKFEDNK
+4835 LNARLYRQKFEDDK
-4849 TKCVTPAD
+4849 TKCVTPVD

-4912 WMRGLGCSVWDTPEN
+4912 WMRGLGCSVCDTPDI
-4927 LRAKEAYNHRSDI
+4927 LRAKEVYNHRSDI
-4940 KYQAEAKVGQLKFT
+4940 KYQAEAKLGQLKFT

-4992 DSVDNLRVANAQKLF
+4992 DSVDNIRVANAQKLF

-5091 KAKGAL
+5091 KGKGAL

-5104 EVVVAKRA
+5104 DVVVAKRA

-5118 QGYRSLRRSWIC
+5118 RGYRSLRRSWIC

-5207 LQAQTVQGYSDN
+5207 LQAQTVRGYSDN

-5268 HLPVDTIALATAKAA
+5268 HLPVDTIALVTAKAA
-5283 HGLTSNMLYRDNYEK
+5283 HGLTNNMLYRDNYEK

-5383 LHCRLVGEQL
+5383 LHCRVVGEQL
-5393 SDVKYKEDLHCMQ
+5393 SDVKYKEDLHWMQ

-5455 QNKEHTSDLVYRAT
+5455 QNKQHTSDLVYRAT

-5484 MLLRAKYAQELQSQ
+5484 VLLRAKYAQELQSQ

-5530 LINGRQYRAEY
+5530 LINGRRYRAEY

-5614 GGVWSHLP
+5614 GGIWSHLP

-5682 LNRGKFS
+5682 LDRGKFS

-5794 TPLQDSPFLRHV
+5794 TPVQDSPFLRHV

-5826 DTCTLPPDAVPLCT
+5826 DACTLPPDAVPLCT

-5856 YEKTKAQWVEVPDR
+5856 YEKTKARWVEVPDR
-5870 PDMVSAMRATLQL
+5870 PDMVSAMRATVQL

-5935 PVADSPVLNN
+5935 PVTDSPVLNN
-5945 VKNASNLAS
+5945 VKNASSLAS

-5985 LSKLQSGKCYRQKHD
+5985 LSKLQSGKCYRQQHD

-6269 QLMQREKDYRR
+6269 QLMQRQKDYRR

-6289 NLNVLETTPAYL
+6289 NLNDLETTPAYL

-6374 HARHVKD
+6374 HARHMKD

-6395 RGHFV
+6395 QGHFV

-6448 ISTVKYKDYPGKAT
+6448 ISTVKYKEHPGKAT

-6478 HVSDVKYR
+6478 HVSDIKYK
-6486 EQLGRGTAIMLTP
+6486 EQLGRGTAVMFTP

-6581 MRRCMAISLTPE
+6581 MRKCMAISLTPE

-6701 KNTQDVSDITY
+6701 KNTQDVSDIAY
-6712 KGITRRVVEMEST
+6712 RGITRRVVQMEST

-6752 DNIQSRSLRVV
+6752 DNIQSRSLHVL

-6768 RCGREY
+6768 RYGREY

-6811 VQFQVSQQVQTGH
+6811 VQFQVSQQVQTGQ
-6824 SEGTQDQSGHAV
+6824 SEGTQDQSGHA
-6836 GSRVQ
+6836 
-6841 TGYSVGTQGQSSHS
+6841 

-6872 GHSAGT
+6872 GHSVGT

-6897 TRMQTSD
+6897 TRMQTSY
-6904 IVGRQGQREQPVGI
+6904 IVGRQGQRAQPVGT
-6918 KMQTGYSVGAQDQ
+6918 KMQTGYSGAQDQ

-6943 YSVGFQGQSGHSA
+6943 YSAGSQGQSGHSA
-6956 GNRMQTSYIVGNQGQ
+6956 GTRMQTSYIVGNHGQ
-6971 SEEMVGT
+6971 SGQMVGT
-6978 KMQSSYSLGTQD
+6978 KMQTGYSLGTQD
-6990 QSSHSV
+6990 HSSCSV

-7005 VGTQDQSDHSLGTR
+7005 VGSQGQSGHTVGTHGQSGHSLGTR

-7052 HYSVGPQAHSGYS
+7052 HYSVGSQGQSGYS

-7075 VGNQGQSGHSVG
+7075 VVNQGQGGHSVG

-7136 HRQLLSPVSSHLSST
+7136 HRSLLSPVSSHLSST
-7151 SRIYRAVYEYTAA
+7151 SRTYRAVYEYTAA

>member
-1 MGSTCHVTR
+1 
-10 FGGPKELPRTHGLGS
+10 
-25 GWMHGACEED
+25 
-35 TVRLGCT
+35 
-42 NMSRRVGEYAVTE
+42 MSRRVGEYAVTE

-116 YDEGGEEEEEEV
+116 YDEGGEEEEEEEV

-181 MLKYKKDYEENKA
+181 TLKYKKDYEENKA
-194 IGFSIVKDTP
+194 IGFSIVTDTP

-297 EKTTFFPY
+297 EKATFFPY

-483 CVHVVQAKNA
+483 SVHVVQAKNA

-516 TSQQARKAYD
+516 TSQQARKSYD

-589 KFNKQLCSKLVY
+589 KSNKQLCSKLVY

-747 RLHSYVLPPDHMTAQ
+747 RLHSYVLPPDYMTGQ

-964 HTPMDMLQ
+964 HTPLDMLQ

-1035 SLDVKKVKRAGNIL
+1035 SLDVKKVQRAGNIL

-1227 DTTYRQR
+1227 DTNYRQR

-1281 NVKAQRAGDILSE
+1281 NVKVQRAGDILSE
-1294 RKYRQHPDTVGF
+1294 KKYRQHPDTVGF

-1541 QHPDTVGFTSVIDS
+1541 QHPDTVGFTSVTDS

-1770 VQKAGDILSEK
+1770 VQKAGDILSER

-1792 TSISDSPIMQQYKLN
+1792 TSISDSPVMQQYKLN

-2001 GWISVGSLDNVKAQR
+2001 GWIPVGSLDNVKAQR
-2016 AGDILSERKYRQHPE
+2016 AGDILSERKYRQHPD
-2031 TVGFTSITDSPVM
+2031 TIGFTSITDSPVM

-2444 NYRQKL
+2444 NYRQRL

-2542 RLYKK
+2542 RLYKE

-2559 PDTPQLLQAKVNTYN
+2559 PDTPQLLQARVNTYN

-2650 DREYKKDFEK
+2650 DREYKRDFEK
-2660 SKTNYHMSLD
+2660 SKTNYHMPLD

-2796 VSIHVMSDTPGL
+2796 VSIHVMPDTPGL

-2852 IASDYTYKEAYR
+2852 IASDYIYKEAYR

-2919 AKKCQDMVSDTTYRQ
+2919 AKKCQDMVSDTNYRQ

-2961 LYKADLDWIR
+2961 LYKADLDWLR

-2996 KYRQHPET
+2996 KYRQHPEN

-3212 IRGCGWI
+3212 IRGCGWT

-3414 DTTYRQRLHDWTCLP
+3414 DTNYRQRLHDWTCLP

-3945 GWIPVGSLDNVK
+3945 GWISVGSLDNVK

-4141 LSDVNYRQRLHDW
+4141 LSDVNYRQKLHDW

-4251 QDKVCIHVM
+4251 QDKVSIHVM

-4564 EKEKGQHRGI
+4564 EKEKGQHLGI
-4574 ASLKDDLRMVNV
+4574 ASLKDDLRMVNA

-4642 LPDQTSVAHAK
+4642 LPDQTSIAHAK

-4799 DYKYKETHEKGKGQ
+4799 DYKYKESHEKGKGQ

-5207 LQAQTVQGYSDN
+5207 LQAQTVRGYSDN

-5484 MLLRAKYAQELQSQ
+5484 VLLRAKYAQELQSQ

-5530 LINGRQYRAEY
+5530 LINGRRYRAEY

-5826 DTCTLPPDAVPLCT
+5826 DTYTLPPDAVPLCT

-5856 YEKTKAQWVEVPDR
+5856 YEKTKARWVEVPDR
-5870 PDMVSAMRATLQL
+5870 PDMVSAMRATVQL

-6269 QLMQREKDYRR
+6269 QLMQREKVYRR

-6381 IMSSIKYKADAVRE
+6381 ITSSIKYKADAVRE

-6486 EQLGRGTAIMLTP
+6486 EQLGRGTAMMLTP

-6904 IVGRQGQREQPVGI
+6904 IVGRQGQREQPVGT

-6931 SSRSAGTRVQTD
+6931 SSRSAGARVQTD
-6943 YSVGFQGQSGHSA
+6943 YSVGSQGQSGHSA

-6971 SEEMVGT
+6971 SEQMVGT

-7075 VGNQGQSGHSVG
+7075 VGNQGQGGHSVG

>member
-388 SQIQYKADWEHM
+388 SQ
-400 KDKQCGLQKDALPL
+400 
-414 KVAKAQCKIASN
+414 
-426 VEYKR
+426 
-431 AFEQARGQAACMQ
+431 
-444 SVDDDPKIRHSMNVS
+444 
-459 KNRSENLYKKEYEK
+459 
-473 NKTKFHMPAD
+473 
-483 CVHVVQAKNA
+483 
-493 QEMASNLDY
+493 
-502 KTSQHGYVLPPDCV
+502 
-516 TSQQARKAYD
+516 
-526 LQSDNLYKSDMDWMR
+526 
-541 GVGWVTSGSVDVEKV
+541 
-556 KRAGSILSERKYR
+556 
-569 QPAQQ
+569 
-574 QPFTQVEDTPELVKA
+574 
-589 KFNKQLCSKLVY
+589 
-601 KADSEKRLHQYT
+601 
-613 MDADEPQLLQA
+613 
-624 KVNSINLSNKC
+624 KC

-1213 LNLVMAKKCQDMVS
+1213 LNLVMAKKCQDMV
-1227 DTTYRQR
+1227 R
-1234 LHDWTCLPD
+1234 
-1243 QTSVAHAK
+1243 
-1251 MANELQSDT
+1251 
-1260 LYKAD
+1260 
-1265 LDWIRGCG
+1265 
-1273 WISVGSLD
+1273 
-1281 NVKAQRAGDILSE
+1281 DILSE

-4799 DYKYKETHEKGKGQ
+4799 D
-4813 LIGFRRL
+4813 
-4820 QDDPRLVHSARTAIM
+4820 
-4835 LNARLYRQKFEDNK
+4835 
-4849 TKCVTPAD
+4849 
-4857 ALSVLQAK
+4857 
-4865 KCQHQLSDI
+4865 
-4874 PYRTYLR
+4874 
-4881 HWTCLP
+4881 
-4887 HQGPLLHAKH
+4887 
-4897 AQDLLSDNLYKEDLL
+4897 
-4912 WMRGLGCSVWDTPEN
+4912 
-4927 LRAKEAYNHRSDI
+4927 
-4940 KYQAEAKVGQLKFT
+4940 
-4954 VVTDTPGY
+4954 
-4962 LTALTSAQ
+4962 
-4970 QLSDIKYKAQYKAA
+4970 
-4984 RGVYTPVL
+4984 
-4992 DSVDNLRVANAQKLF
+4992 
-5007 SNNLYKEA
+5007 
-5015 WQRVKAKGF
+5015 
-5024 SLPVDT
+5024 
-5030 VHLQNARHQ
+5030 
-5039 QSLYSPRKYRAEY
+5039 
-5052 EQMKAHFTQPKLL
+5052 
-5065 KEDPRALHALHAGN
+5065 
-5079 ILSNLLYTAAYN
+5079 
-5091 KAKGAL
+5091 
-5097 HLAPDMM
+5097 
-5104 EVVVAKRA
+5104 
-5112 QDLASG
+5112 
-5118 QGYRSLRRSWIC
+5118 
-5130 LPDMQQLEHARHAQ
+5130 
-5144 ELYSDVAYKDDLKWS
+5144 
-5159 RGIGCFVW
+5159 
-5167 DTPSILQAKQSR
+5167 
-5179 DQCSDVR
+5179 
-5186 YRAQAEAAR
+5186 
-5195 SAFTPVLDTPGY
+5195 
-5207 LQAQTVQGYSDN
+5207 
-5219 KYKRHYLSEVRGRP
+5219 
-5233 VQGAKRLDIAHAVAT
+5233 
-5248 ARLRNDRWYQ
+5248 
-5258 QGLKL
+5258 
-5263 LPTSY
+5263 
-5268 HLPVDTIALATAKAA
+5268 
-5283 HGLTSNMLYRDNYEK
+5283 
-5298 GKAAGYRL
+5298 
-5306 PHDAVGF
+5306 
-5313 RTALHVGLLQ
+5313 
-5323 NQRLYRVAYEN
+5323 
-5334 GKANIHLG
+5334 
-5342 KDLPEITHVR
+5342 
-5352 AVQKAISRLDYR
+5352 
-5364 AAYELTRGRPMTLA
+5364 
-5378 WTPEL
+5378 
-5383 LHCRLVGEQL
+5383 
-5393 SDVKYKEDLHCMQ
+5393 
-5406 GTGCYLFNSPA
+5406 
-5417 FTLAR
+5417 
-5422 EAKRYGS
+5422 
-5429 AYTKGAKVLLGNPK
+5429 
-5443 VVLDTPEYLRLQ
+5443 
-5455 QNKEHTSDLVYRAT
+5455 
-5469 GNVLKSRYTPVLDTP
+5469 
-5484 MLLRAKYAQELQSQ
+5484 
-5498 SLYTDDAKRNVLHS
+5498 
-5512 YKMHAD
+5512 
-5518 TPALLHAKAASQ
+5518 
-5530 LINGRQYRAEY
+5530 
-5541 EQLKQKFVS
+5541 
-5550 RLDSPAI
+5550 
-5557 LTAKRAH
+5557 
-5564 HLASDLR
+5564 
-5571 YKEAFEKDKGRYNM
+5571 
-5585 REDAC
+5585 
-5590 ELRHHRLVTD
+5590 
-5600 RISDVKYKENYVQG
+5600 
-5614 GGVWSHLP
+5614 
-5622 FLPELIHHKDV
+5622 
-5633 TEAISDVRYKED
+5633 
-5645 VGYLRGIGCN
+5645 
-5655 MWGNPDMVMAKR
+5655 
-5667 NQQLYSAAVYHKDWD
+5667 
-5682 LNRGKFS
+5682 
-5689 FTADTPVLQTAKM
+5689 
-5702 AAVLISQLKYKAKYE
+5702 
-5717 KMKSKFTPV
+5717 
-5726 LEEPRNLHAKA
+5726 
-5737 MQVQQSPW
+5737 
-5745 MYKKDFE
+5745 
-5752 KMKTKFTLLV
+5752 
-5762 DMPSIKQAKAAAKLI
+5762 
-5777 SDIVY
+5777 
-5782 KEKHNK
+5782 
-5788 TKHIGF
+5788 
-5794 TPLQDSPFLRHV
+5794 
-5806 KKADAHTSYWKYR
+5806 
-5819 DEYDRKK
+5819 
-5826 DTCTLPPDAVPLCT
+5826 
-5840 AKQAY
+5840 
-5845 AISLDRPYRAQ
+5845 
-5856 YEKTKAQWVEVPDR
+5856 
-5870 PDMVSAMRATLQL
+5870 
-5883 SDAEYRQDREMLK
+5883 
-5896 GCKFSVTND
+5896 
-5905 KLMVLAKQGQD
+5905 
-5916 LASGIKY
+5916 IKY

-6095 LVSQVEYTKQKPRG
+6095 LVSQ
-6109 HGAASYDTPLMRQL
+6109 
-6123 KKASNLI
+6123 
-6130 SHTKYKEKFD
+6130 TKYKEKFD

-6306 SSILSER
+6306 SSILSEVGAALPCTETLSLLTTERAARICALSTLSRASQVSSLIATR

-6571 NVSDVKYKEA
+6571 NVSDVRGA
-6581 MRRCMAISLTPE
+6581 GTHGVTR
-6593 MERLHHNRA
+6593 
-6602 NVSVVQYKERLGKYT
+6602 
-6617 PVNIPSDLERL
+6617 
-6628 RETERHM
+6628 
-6635 NAAHYKDLGRWDQQ
+6635 

-6811 VQFQVSQQVQTGH
+6811 VQFQERAHVWN
-6824 SEGTQDQSGHAV
+6824 
-6836 GSRVQ
+6836 
-6841 TGYSVGTQGQSSHS
+6841 SHS
-6855 VGSRVQT
+6855 
-6862 HYSVG
+6862 
-6867 TQGQS
+6867 
-6872 GHSAGT
+6872 
-6878 KAQTGYSA
+6878 
-6886 GSQGQSGYSAG
+6886 
-6897 TRMQTSD
+6897 
-6904 IVGRQGQREQPVGI
+6904 QRNSTVFSPPH
-6918 KMQTGYSVGAQDQ
+6918 A
-6931 SSRSAGTRVQTD
+6931 
-6943 YSVGFQGQSGHSA
+6943 FQ
-6956 GNRMQTSYIVGNQGQ
+6956 
-6971 SEEMVGT
+6971 
-6978 KMQSSYSLGTQD
+6978 
-6990 QSSHSV
+6990 
-6996 GTRVQTGYS
+6996 
-7005 VGTQDQSDHSLGTR
+7005 
-7019 IQSGYS
+7019 
-7025 VGSQGQSGHTVGTHG
+7025 
-7040 QSSHSV
+7040 
-7046 GTRVQT
+7046 
-7052 HYSVGPQAHSGYS
+7052 
-7065 TDFRG
+7065 
-7070 QTGHP
+7070 
-7075 VGNQGQSGHSVG
+7075 
-7087 TRMQT
+7087 
-7092 HYTVGTKVH
+7092 
-7101 TGQSVGGYLM
+7101 
-7111 GSQMRSSSSMQTA
+7111 
-7124 FLASAGV
+7124 
-7131 NVSAS
+7131 
-7136 HRQLLSPVSSHLSST
+7136 
-7151 SRIYRAVYEYTAA
+7151 RIYRAVYEYTAA